1 MIAEPSPAPDTSQK
15 ENDGQEA
22 TAPASA
28 VQNGGCVKNP
38 SNLTPKGRRKV
49 REQCENVRKK
59 NISRRKRASQP
70 ETNDDEVEEVVEA
83 VTLFEVVSL
92 GKRAMQSVVD
102 DWIEAYKEDRDLALL
117 DLINFFIQCSGCQ
130 GMVTAE
136 MYQSLHTS
144 DILKKMIEK
153 FDEETGLQYKR
164 IMARPWILTVT
175 WPMELED
182 EGYPLVKPGPHWKK
196 FKANFCEFTAVLI
209 QQCQYSILYD
219 GYLMN
224 TITSLLSGLTGSV
237 VRAFRHTSTLAA
249 VKLVTALVSVI
260 QNLDVSIH
268 NAQQLYEVEKN
279 RTPEGETGP
288 RLDELDRKRK
298 ECQQKPVEI
307 ENMMNALFKGTFV
320 QRYRD
325 VIPEIRIVC
334 IEEMGSWL
342 KLYPNMFLNDSYLK
356 YLGWMLYDKQAEVRL
371 KCLQGLR
378 GLYEHKELIF
388 KMGLFNTRFK
398 SRIVSMT
405 TDKEPEVAVEAM
417 KLVMLM
423 VLHCENTVSSEECE
437 AMYHFVYA
445 TYRPLAVVAGELLC
459 KRLFCLP
466 PGEEETPHSKKKNK
480 FVYSVGRLKKLITFF
495 LNHGFHKHVTY
506 LVDSLWDW
514 EDGLLRDWECLTN
527 LLRDKPMRKE
537 EAFTD
542 AQENVLVEI
551 IAAAVRQTA
560 EGHPPVGRGG
570 RKVLSAK
577 EKKTHMEECIRMT
590 ERFIVVLPELLAKYS
605 SDIEKVTNFLQIP
618 QYYNLNVYVIGR
630 LEKYL
635 DALLKEMKELVHRHT
650 DLNIL
655 EACSKVYSI
664 LCNDQLA
671 IYPIVSQ
678 ALHQLIDEMVKDF
691 SQLLNDF
698 FQEEEGFGVNEEHI
712 LRLSCILKKL
722 TAFHNA
728 HDLTSWHIGDWTLK
742 ILNFEK
748 ENGGLPAETLI
759 PALQCSYFALL
770 WQLELATEAL
780 IAETP
785 PSQEWLSGCGREDRP
800 WEMKEALS
808 ELKERM
814 TCFRLICESYLNHH
828 NKDVSEKAFILL
840 CDLLIVLSHQGVDEG
855 EDFTVLKF
863 LPDHDLQSRMIEFVK
878 DHVFGENN
886 LPEETNKEET
896 HSLDSIYR
904 KRIILAEYCK
914 LIAYNVVEMMTAVE
928 IYKHYMQTYHEF
940 GDIIKETI
948 NRTRHNDKIESA
960 RTLIVCLQE
969 LYQNHMA
976 TYCNNNSHK
985 KHIDSSAS
993 FANIKELAR
1002 RFSLTFGWDQMNS
1015 RESIA
1020 MIHKEGIDFAFH
1032 GDSQHID
1039 YYLPPNLTFLAII
1052 SEFSNKLLK
1061 PDKKLVYYYL
1071 QEFVTD
1077 HMLLTC
1083 KGENW
1088 HPLYCYR
1095 SSLIGTDDDAEST
1108 IASSFREWPPP
1119 DRSKVF
1125 ASKRKFSDG
1134 SVMDISL
1141 PGSSRQ
1147 PVDSQSDSPLSY
1159 FSWKSKT
1166 VTSEENTWGMRSP
1179 EVQDTARMEDSPES
1193 LPEEQTED
1201 LSEDIDVLETDEGNL

>member
-38 SNLTPKGRRKV
+38 SNLTPKERKKV

-59 NISRRKRASQP
+59 NILRRKRSSQP
-70 ETNDDEVEEVVEA
+70 ENDEDEIEEVVEA

-92 GKRAMQSVVD
+92 GKVAMQSVVD

-136 MYQSLHTS
+136 MYQSLHSS

-153 FDEETGLQYKR
+153 FDEE
-164 IMARPWILTVT
+164 
-175 WPMELED
+175 D
-182 EGYPLVKPGPHWKK
+182 EGYPIVKPGPHWKK

-249 VKLVTALVSVI
+249 MKLVTALVSVI

-320 QRYRD
+320 RRYRD

-342 KLYPNMFLNDSYLK
+342 KLYPNMFLNDCYLK
-356 YLGWMLYDKQAEVRL
+356 YVGWMLYDKQAEVRL

-417 KLVMLM
+417 KLVM
-423 VLHCENTVSSEECE
+423 HCGNTVSSEECE

-466 PGEEETPHSKKKNK
+466 PGEEEAPHFKKKNK
-480 FVYSVGRLKKLITFF
+480 FVYSFRRLKKLILFF

-527 LLRDKPMRKE
+527 LLRNKSMRKE

-542 AQENVLVEI
+542 AQETVLVEI
-551 IAAAVRQTA
+551 IAAAVRQTV

-570 RKVLSAK
+570 RKVLTAK
-577 EKKTHMEECIRMT
+577 ERKSQMEECARMT
-590 ERFIVVLPELLAKYS
+590 EHFIVVLPELLAKYS

-618 QYYNLNVYVIGR
+618 QYYNLNVYVTGR

-635 DALLKEMKELVHRHT
+635 DALLKEMKELVHRHS

-655 EACSKVYSI
+655 EACSKVYSVF
-664 LCNDQLA
+664 CNEQLE
-671 IYPIVSQ
+671 IFPIVSE
-678 ALHQLIDEMVKDF
+678 ARHQLIEEMVKDF
-691 SQLLNDF
+691 YQLLDDF
-698 FQEEEGFGVNEEHI
+698 FQEVCTN
-712 LRLSCILKKL
+712 R
-722 TAFHNA
+722 
-728 HDLTSWHIGDWTLK
+728 
-742 ILNFEK
+742 
-748 ENGGLPAETLI
+748 
-759 PALQCSYFALL
+759 
-770 WQLELATEAL
+770 
-780 IAETP
+780 
-785 PSQEWLSGCGREDRP
+785 
-800 WEMKEALS
+800 
-808 ELKERM
+808 
-814 TCFRLICESYLNHH
+814 
-828 NKDVSEKAFILL
+828 AFILL
-840 CDLLIVLSHQGVDEG
+840 CDLLIVLSHQGVDED
-855 EDFTVLKF
+855 EDFALLKF
-863 LPDHDLQSRMIEFVK
+863 LPDHDLQAKMIQFVK
-878 DHVFGENN
+878 DHVFGEIS
-886 LPEETNKEET
+886 KYS
-896 HSLDSIYR
+896 HRLDSIYR
-904 KRIILAEYCK
+904 KRVILAEYCK

-928 IYKHYMQTYHEF
+928 IYKHYMPTYHDF

-948 NRTRHNDKIESA
+948 NRTRHNDRIESA

-969 LYQNHMA
+969 
-976 TYCNNNSHK
+976 
-985 KHIDSSAS
+985 HIESSAN
-993 FANIKELAR
+993 FASIKELAR

-1032 GDSQHID
+1032 GDSQDID
-1039 YYLPPNLTFLAII
+1039 YYLPPNLTFLVII
-1052 SEFSNKLLK
+1052 IYSCCLIVVLDLLYHKTMVGVASEGGLIRFMR
-1061 PDKKLVYYYL
+1061 KKL
-1071 QEFVTD
+1071 Q
-1077 HMLLTC
+1077 
-1083 KGENW
+1083 GW
-1088 HPLYCYR
+1088 
-1095 SSLIGTDDDAEST
+1095 SSQQ
-1108 IASSFREWPPP
+1108 RE
-1119 DRSKVF
+1119 D
-1125 ASKRKFSDG
+1125 
-1134 SVMDISL
+1134 
-1141 PGSSRQ
+1141 
-1147 PVDSQSDSPLSY
+1147 
-1159 FSWKSKT
+1159 
-1166 VTSEENTWGMRSP
+1166 
-1179 EVQDTARMEDSPES
+1179 
-1193 LPEEQTED
+1193 
-1201 LSEDIDVLETDEGNL
+1201 

>member
-1 MIAEPSPAPDTSQK
+1 MIAEPSPASDTSQK

-28 VQNGGCVKNP
+28 VQNGGCVKNS
-38 SNLTPKGRRKV
+38 SNSTPKERKKV
-49 REQCENVRKK
+49 QEQCENVRKK
-59 NISRRKRASQP
+59 NISRRKRSSQP
-70 ETNDDEVEEVVEA
+70 ENDEDEVEEMVEA

-136 MYQSLHTS
+136 MYQSLHSS

-153 FDEETGLQYKR
+153 FD
-164 IMARPWILTVT
+164 
-175 WPMELED
+175 ED

-249 VKLVTALVSVI
+249 MKLVTALVSVI

-356 YLGWMLYDKQAEVRL
+356 YVGWMLYDKQAEVRL

-417 KLVMLM
+417 KL
-423 VLHCENTVSSEECE
+423 NTVSSEECE

-466 PGEEETPHSKKKNK
+466 SGEEEPPNAKKKNK
-480 FVYSVGRLKKLITFF
+480 FVYSLRRLKKLITFF

-542 AQENVLVEI
+542 AQESVLVEI

-560 EGHPPVGRGG
+560 EGHPPVGRGS
-570 RKVLSAK
+570 RKTLTAK
-577 EKKTHMEECIRMT
+577 ERKTQMEECARMT
-590 ERFIVVLPELLAKYS
+590 ERFIIVLPELLAKYS
-605 SDIEKVTNFLQIP
+605 SDTEKVTNFLQIP
-618 QYYNLNVYVIGR
+618 QYYNLNVYVAGR
-630 LEKYL
+630 LEQYL
-635 DALLKEMKELVHRHT
+635 DALLTEMKELVHRHT
-650 DLNIL
+650 DLNVL

-664 LCNDQLA
+664 LCGEQLA
-671 IYPIVSQ
+671 IYPFVSE
-678 ALHQLIDEMVKDF
+678 ALHHLIDEMVMDF
-691 SQLLNDF
+691 SQLIGEF
-698 FQEEEGFGVNEEHI
+698 FQEVSTNRRVIF
-712 LRLSCILKKL
+712 S
-722 TAFHNA
+722 FQ
-728 HDLTSWHIGDWTLK
+728 
-742 ILNFEK
+742 
-748 ENGGLPAETLI
+748 TLI

-770 WQLELATEAL
+770 WQLELVTESL
-780 IAETP
+780 VTETP
-785 PSQEWLSGCGREDRP
+785 SSQ
-800 WEMKEALS
+800 
-808 ELKERM
+808 
-814 TCFRLICESYLNHH
+814 
-828 NKDVSEKAFILL
+828 AFILL
-840 CDLLIVLSHQGVDEG
+840 CDLLIVLSHQGVDED
-855 EDFTVLKF
+855 EDFSLLKF

-878 DHVFGENN
+878 DHVFGENS
-886 LPEETNKEET
+886 KEEA
-896 HSLDSIYR
+896 HRLDSVYR

-928 IYKHYMQTYHEF
+928 IYKHYMQTYHDF

-969 LYQNHMA
+969 DNGYQV
-976 TYCNNNSHK
+976 
-985 KHIDSSAS
+985 DSSAS
-993 FANIKELAR
+993 FASIKELAR

-1032 GDSQHID
+1032 GDSQDID

-1061 PDKKLVYYYL
+1061 PDKKLV
-1071 QEFVTD
+1071 
-1077 HMLLTC
+1077 
-1083 KGENW
+1083 
-1088 HPLYCYR
+1088 
-1095 SSLIGTDDDAEST
+1095 
-1108 IASSFREWPPP
+1108 
-1119 DRSKVF
+1119 
-1125 ASKRKFSDG
+1125 
-1134 SVMDISL
+1134 
-1141 PGSSRQ
+1141 
-1147 PVDSQSDSPLSY
+1147 
-1159 FSWKSKT
+1159 
-1166 VTSEENTWGMRSP
+1166 
-1179 EVQDTARMEDSPES
+1179 
-1193 LPEEQTED
+1193 
-1201 LSEDIDVLETDEGNL
+1201 

>member
-1 MIAEPSPAPDTSQK
+1 MIAEPSPASDTSQKCGMPSASYSSVCPVEK

-28 VQNGGCVKNP
+28 VQNGGCVKNS
-38 SNLTPKGRRKV
+38 SNSTPKERKKV
-49 REQCENVRKK
+49 QEQCENVRKK
-59 NISRRKRASQP
+59 NISRRKRSSQP
-70 ETNDDEVEEVVEA
+70 ENDEDEVEEMVEA

-136 MYQSLHTS
+136 MYQSLHSS

-249 VKLVTALVSVI
+249 MKLVTALVSVI

-356 YLGWMLYDKQAEVRL
+356 YVGWMLYDKQAEVRL

-423 VLHCENTVSSEECE
+423 VLNCENTVSSEECE

-466 PGEEETPHSKKKNK
+466 SGEEEPPNAKKKNK
-480 FVYSVGRLKKLITFF
+480 FVYSLRRLKKLITFF

-542 AQENVLVEI
+542 AQESVLVEI

-560 EGHPPVGRGG
+560 EGHPPVGRGS
-570 RKVLSAK
+570 RKTLTAK
-577 EKKTHMEECIRMT
+577 ERKTQMEECARMT
-590 ERFIVVLPELLAKYS
+590 ERFIIVLPELLAKYS
-605 SDIEKVTNFLQIP
+605 SDTEKVTNFLQIP
-618 QYYNLNVYVIGR
+618 QYYNLNVYVAGR
-630 LEKYL
+630 LEQYL
-635 DALLKEMKELVHRHT
+635 DALLTEMKELVHRHT
-650 DLNIL
+650 DLNVL

-664 LCNDQLA
+664 LCGEQLA
-671 IYPIVSQ
+671 IYPFVSE
-678 ALHQLIDEMVKDF
+678 ALHHLIDEMVMDF
-691 SQLLNDF
+691 SQLIGEF
-698 FQEEEGFGVNEEHI
+698 FQEEDGLGVNEEHI
-712 LRLSCILKKL
+712 FRMSCILKKL

-728 HDLTSWHIGDWTLK
+728 HDLTRWHIGDWTLK

-770 WQLELATEAL
+770 WQLELVTESL
-780 IAETP
+780 VTETP
-785 PSQEWLSGCGREDRP
+785 SSQET
-800 WEMKEALS
+800 LS
-808 ELKERM
+808 ELSEKM

-840 CDLLIVLSHQGVDEG
+840 CDLLIVLSHQGVDED
-855 EDFTVLKF
+855 EDFSLLKF

-886 LPEETNKEET
+886 LPEEMNREEA
-896 HSLDSIYR
+896 HRLDSVYR

-928 IYKHYMQTYHEF
+928 IYKHYMQTYHDF

-976 TYCNNNSHK
+976 TYRSNNSRK
-985 KHIDSSAS
+985 KQVDSSAS
-993 FANIKELAR
+993 FASIKELAR

-1032 GDSQHID
+1032 GDSQDID

-1083 KGENW
+1083 KGEKW

-1119 DRSKVF
+1119 DKSKVF
-1125 ASKRKFSDG
+1125 ATKRKFSDG
-1134 SVMDISL
+1134 SIMDISL

-1147 PVDSQSDSPLSY
+1147 TMDLQSDSQLSY

-1166 VTSEENTWGMRSP
+1166 VTSEDIVDEPGPT
-1179 EVQDTARMEDSPES
+1179 EQDIAPRMGDSPES
-1193 LPEEQTED
+1193 LHEEETEE
-1201 LSEDIDVLETDEGNL
+1201 LNEDIDVVEIDEGNL

>member
-38 SNLTPKGRRKV
+38 SNLTPKERRKV
-49 REQCENVRKK
+49 REQYENVRKK
-59 NISRRKRASQP
+59 NILRRKRSSQP
-70 ETNDDEVEEVVEA
+70 ESIEDEVEEMVEA

-136 MYQSLHTS
+136 MYQSLHSS

-182 EGYPLVKPGPHWKK
+182 EGYPLVKAGPHWKK

-237 VRAFRHTSTLAA
+237 VRAFRHTSTFAA
-249 VKLVTALVSVI
+249 MKLVTALVSVI

-325 VIPEIRIVC
+325 IIPEIRIVC

-356 YLGWMLYDKQAEVRL
+356 YVGWMLYD
-371 KCLQGLR
+371 
-378 GLYEHKELIF
+378 
-388 KMGLFNTRFK
+388 K

-466 PGEEETPHSKKKNK
+466 PGEEEAPHSQKNSK
-480 FVYSVGRLKKLITFF
+480 FVYSLSRLKKLITFF

-542 AQENVLVEI
+542 AQESVLVEI

-570 RKVLSAK
+570 RKVLTAK
-577 EKKTHMEECIRMT
+577 ERRTQMEECARMT

-618 QYYNLNVYVIGR
+618 QYYNLNVYVTGR

-664 LCNDQLA
+664 LCNEQLT
-671 IYPIVSQ
+671 IYPIVSE
-678 ALHQLIDEMVKDF
+678 ALRQLIDDLVDDF
-691 SQLLNDF
+691 SQLLDDF

-712 LRLSCILKKL
+712 FRMSCTLKKL

-728 HDLTSWHIGDWTLK
+728 HDLTGWHIGDRTLK

-770 WQLELATEAL
+770 WKLELATESL
-780 IAETP
+780 VAETP
-785 PSQEWLSGCGREDRP
+785 PSQE
-800 WEMKEALS
+800 ALS
-808 ELKERM
+808 ELKEQM

-828 NKDVSEKAFILL
+828 NKDVNEKAFILL
-840 CDLLIVLSHQGVDEG
+840 CDLLIVLSHQGVDED
-855 EDFTVLKF
+855 EDFALLKF

-886 LPEETNKEET
+886 LPEEMNREEA
-896 HSLDSIYR
+896 HRLDSIYR

-928 IYKHYMQTYHEF
+928 IYKHYMQTYHDF

-948 NRTRHNDKIESA
+948 NRTRHNDRIESA

-976 TYCNNNSHK
+976 TYCSNNSRK
-985 KHIDSSAS
+985 KQIDSSAS
-993 FANIKELAR
+993 FASIKELAR

-1032 GDSQHID
+1032 GDSQDID

-1083 KGENW
+1083 KGEKW

-1125 ASKRKFSDG
+1125 ATKRKFSDG
-1134 SVMDISL
+1134 NIVDISL

-1147 PVDSQSDSPLSY
+1147 PTDLQSDSQLSY

-1166 VTSEENTWGMRSP
+1166 MHSEENTGGEASP
-1179 EVQDTARMEDSPES
+1179 AVQDKTLRMGDSPDI
-1193 LPEEQTED
+1193 LPEGQTED

>member
-1 MIAEPSPAPDTSQK
+1 MIAEPSPAPDTGPK
-15 ENDGQEA
+15 DNDGQEA

-28 VQNGGCVKNP
+28 VQNGGCVKTP

-49 REQCENVRKK
+49 REQYENIRKK
-59 NISRRKRASQP
+59 NISRKRASQP
-70 ETNDDEVEEVVEA
+70 ESSEDEVEEMVEA

-130 GMVTAE
+130 GLVTAE
-136 MYQSLHTS
+136 MYQSLHSS

-153 FDEETGLQYKR
+153 FDEETGLQYKK

-182 EGYPLVKPGPHWKK
+182 EGYPLVKAGPHWKK

-237 VRAFRHTSTLAA
+237 VRAFRHTSTFAA
-249 VKLVTALVSVI
+249 LKLVTALVSVI

-268 NAQQLYEVEKN
+268 KAQQLYEVEKN

-307 ENMMNALFKGTFV
+307 ENMMNALFRGTFV
-320 QRYRD
+320 RRYRD

-342 KLYPNMFLNDSYLK
+342 KLYPNMFLNDTYLK
-356 YLGWMLYDKQAEVRL
+356 YVGWMLYDKQAEVRL

-378 GLYEHKELIF
+378 GLYERKELVF

-466 PGEEETPHSKKKNK
+466 PGEEETPQFKKKNK
-480 FVYSVGRLKKLITFF
+480 FVYSLRRLKKLITFF
-495 LNHGFHKHVTY
+495 LSHGFHKHVTY

-542 AQENVLVEI
+542 AQESVLVEI

-570 RKVLSAK
+570 RKALTAK
-577 EKKTHMEECIRMT
+577 EKRAQMEDRIRMT
-590 ERFIVVLPELLAKYS
+590 ERFIIVLPELLAKYS
-605 SDIEKVTNFLQIP
+605 SDTEKVTNFLQIP
-618 QYYNLNVYVIGR
+618 QYYNLNMYVAGH

-635 DALLKEMKELVHRHT
+635 NALLKEVKELVHRHT
-650 DLNIL
+650 DLNVL

-664 LCNDQLA
+664 LCNQQFA
-671 IYPIVSQ
+671 FYPVVTE
-678 ALHQLIDEMVKDF
+678 ALHQLIDEVAKDF
-691 SQLLNDF
+691 SQLLDDF
-698 FQEEEGFGVNEEHI
+698 FQEEEGSGVSEEHI
-712 LRLSCILKKL
+712 FRMSCALKKL

-728 HDLTSWHIGDWTLK
+728 HDLTNWHIGDRTLK

-770 WQLELATEAL
+770 WKLELATEAL
-780 IAETP
+780 VAETP
-785 PSQEWLSGCGREDRP
+785 PSQE
-800 WEMKEALS
+800 AIS
-808 ELKERM
+808 ELQEQM

-828 NKDVSEKAFILL
+828 NKDVNEKAFILL
-840 CDLLIVLSHQGVDEG
+840 CDLLIVLSHQGVDED
-855 EDFTVLKF
+855 EDFSLLKF

-886 LPEETNKEET
+886 LPEEMNREEA
-896 HSLDSIYR
+896 HRLDSIYR

-928 IYKHYMQTYHEF
+928 IYKHYMQTYHDF

-976 TYCNNNSHK
+976 TYCNSNSRK
-985 KHIDSSAS
+985 KQVDSSAS
-993 FANIKELAR
+993 FASIKELAR

-1032 GDSQHID
+1032 GDSQDID

-1083 KGENW
+1083 KGEKW

-1125 ASKRKFSDG
+1125 ATKRKFSDG
-1134 SVMDISL
+1134 NITDISL
-1141 PGSSRQ
+1141 PGSSREQ
-1147 PVDSQSDSPLSY
+1147 TDLQSDSQLSY
-1159 FSWKSKT
+1159 FSWGSKT
-1166 VTSEENTWGMRSP
+1166 VTSEENIVGEPSPPAEDTALRMAESP
-1179 EVQDTARMEDSPES
+1179 EAEALPGEQAEDP
-1193 LPEEQTED
+1193 
-1201 LSEDIDVLETDEGNL
+1201 EDIDVLDTDEGNL

>member
-38 SNLTPKGRRKV
+38 SNLTPKERRKV

-59 NISRRKRASQP
+59 NILRRKRSSQP
-70 ETNDDEVEEVVEA
+70 ENDEDEIEEVVEA

-92 GKRAMQSVVD
+92 GKVAMQSVVD

-136 MYQSLHTS
+136 MYQSLHSS

-182 EGYPLVKPGPHWKK
+182 EGYPIVKPGPHWKK

-249 VKLVTALVSVI
+249 MKLVTALVSVI

-298 ECQQKPVEI
+298 ECQQKPMEI

-320 QRYRD
+320 RRYRD

-342 KLYPNMFLNDSYLK
+342 KLYPNMFLNDCYLK
-356 YLGWMLYDKQAEVRL
+356 YVGWMLYDKQAEVRL

-423 VLHCENTVSSEECE
+423 VLHCGNTVSSEECE

-466 PGEEETPHSKKKNK
+466 PGEEEAPHFKKKNK
-480 FVYSVGRLKKLITFF
+480 FVYSFRRLKKLIIFF

-527 LLRDKPMRKE
+527 LLRDKSIRKE

-542 AQENVLVEI
+542 AQETVLVEI
-551 IAAAVRQTA
+551 IAAAVRQTV

-570 RKVLSAK
+570 RKVLTAK
-577 EKKTHMEECIRMT
+577 ERKSQMEECARMT
-590 ERFIVVLPELLAKYS
+590 EHFIVVLPELLAKYS

-618 QYYNLNVYVIGR
+618 QYYNLNVYVTGR

-635 DALLKEMKELVHRHT
+635 DALLKEMKELVHRHS

-664 LCNDQLA
+664 FCNEQLA
-671 IYPIVSQ
+671 IFPIVSE
-678 ALHQLIDEMVKDF
+678 ARHQLIEEMVKDF
-691 SQLLNDF
+691 YQLLDDF
-698 FQEEEGFGVNEEHI
+698 FQEEEGFDISEEHI
-712 LRLSCILKKL
+712 LRMSCTLKKL

-748 ENGGLPAETLI
+748 ENGGLPVETLI

-780 IAETP
+780 VDEAP
-785 PSQEWLSGCGREDRP
+785 PSQET
-800 WEMKEALS
+800 LS
-808 ELKERM
+808 ELKEQM

-828 NKDVSEKAFILL
+828 NKDVREKAFILL
-840 CDLLIVLSHQGVDEG
+840 CDLLIVLSHQGVDED
-855 EDFTVLKF
+855 EDFALLKF
-863 LPDHDLQSRMIEFVK
+863 LPDHDLQSKMIQFVK
-878 DHVFGENN
+878 DHVFGEINS
-886 LPEETNKEET
+886 PEEKNKEEA
-896 HSLDSIYR
+896 HRLDSIYR
-904 KRIILAEYCK
+904 KRVILSEYCK
-914 LIAYNVVEMMTAVE
+914 LIAFNVVEMMTAVE
-928 IYKHYMQTYHEF
+928 IYKHYMPTYHDF

-948 NRTRHNDKIESA
+948 NRTRHNDRIESA

-976 TYCNNNSHK
+976 TYCSNNSRK
-985 KHIDSSAS
+985 KHIESSAN
-993 FANIKELAR
+993 FASIKELAR

-1032 GDSQHID
+1032 GDSQDID
-1039 YYLPPNLTFLAII
+1039 YYLPPNLTFLVII

-1083 KGENW
+1083 KGEKW

-1119 DRSKVF
+1119 DRSKVI
-1125 ASKRKFSDG
+1125 ATKRKFSDG
-1134 SVMDISL
+1134 SLMDISL

-1147 PVDSQSDSPLSY
+1147 ATDLHSDSQLSF

-1166 VTSEENTWGMRSP
+1166 VTSDENTMDVSSLA
-1179 EVQDTARMEDSPES
+1179 VQDTTRRMDDMMES

-1201 LSEDIDVLETDEGNL
+1201 LNEDIDVLDIDEVNL

>member
-15 ENDGQEA
+15 ESDGQEA
-22 TAPASA
+22 AEPASA
-28 VQNGGCVKNP
+28 VQNGGFVKNP
-38 SNLTPKGRRKV
+38 CNLTPKERRKV
-49 REQCENVRKK
+49 QEQCDNVRKK
-59 NISRRKRASQP
+59 NISSRKRSSHP
-70 ETNDDEVEEVVEA
+70 ESSEDEVEEVEA

-117 DLINFFIQCSGCQ
+117 DLIHFFIQCSGCQ

-136 MYQSLHTS
+136 MYKSLHSS

-182 EGYPLVKPGPHWKK
+182 EGYPIVKPGPHWKK

-237 VRAFRHTSTLAA
+237 VRAFRHTSTLA

-279 RTPEGETGP
+279 RTPEGENGP

-466 PGEEETPHSKKKNK
+466 QGEEDASHSKKKNK
-480 FVYSVGRLKKLITFF
+480 LVYSLGRLKKLITFF
-495 LNHGFHKHVTY
+495 LSHGFHKHVTY

-542 AQENVLVEI
+542 AQESVLVEI

-570 RKVLSAK
+570 RKTLSAK
-577 EKKTHMEECIRMT
+577 EKRVHVEECIRMT

-618 QYYNLNVYVIGR
+618 QYYNLNVYVAGR

-655 EACSKVYSI
+655 EACSKIYGI
-664 LCNDQLA
+664 LSDDQLTLH
-671 IYPIVSQ
+671 PVVSV
-678 ALHQLIDEMVKDF
+678 ALHQLIDEMAKDF
-691 SQLLNDF
+691 SHLLDEF
-698 FQEEEGFGVNEEHI
+698 FQEEEGFGVSEEHI
-712 LRLSCILKKL
+712 IRMSCILKRL

-728 HDLTSWHIGDWTLK
+728 HDLTSWHIGDRTLK

-759 PALQCSYFALL
+759 PALECSYFALL
-770 WQLELATEAL
+770 WKLELATESL
-780 IAETP
+780 VAEKP
-785 PSQEWLSGCGREDRP
+785 PTQES
-800 WEMKEALS
+800 LS
-808 ELKERM
+808 ELNEQM
-814 TCFRLICESYLNHH
+814 VCFRLICEAYLNHH

-840 CDLLIVLSHQGVDEG
+840 CDLLIVLSHQGVDKD
-855 EDFTVLKF
+855 EDFSVLKF

-878 DHVFGENN
+878 DHVFGENS
-886 LPEETNKEET
+886 LPEEMNREEA
-896 HSLDSIYR
+896 HRLESIYK
-904 KRIILAEYCK
+904 KRIVLAEYCK

-928 IYKHYMQTYHEF
+928 IYKHYMQTYHDF

-948 NRTRHNDKIESA
+948 NRTRHNNRIESA

-976 TYCNNNSHK
+976 TYCNNNSRK
-985 KHIDSSAS
+985 KQIDSSAS
-993 FANIKELAR
+993 FASIKELAR

-1032 GDSQHID
+1032 GNSQDID

-1083 KGENW
+1083 KGEKW

-1108 IASSFREWPPP
+1108 IASSFREWPPA

-1125 ASKRKFSDG
+1125 ATKRKFSDE
-1134 SVMDISL
+1134 SIVDISL

-1147 PVDSQSDSPLSY
+1147 TMDLQSDSHLSY

-1166 VTSEENTWGMRSP
+1166 VTSEENTLDELDP
-1179 EVQDTARMEDSPES
+1179 AVQDTSSRMGDSPES
-1193 LPEEQTED
+1193 LSEEQTED
-1201 LSEDIDVLETDEGNL
+1201 DIDVVETDEGNL